1 MFILWYIFYMKR
13 MQLPV
18 IDIKKYGGKQV
29 AIVAGKIVGAGDDT
43 HALVKGVKKKFPHVT
58 WREILLVSA
67 RAGRFSA
74 VMLVA
79 VSGARLFLPYMR
91 PILRR
96 A

>member
-58 WREILLVSA
+58 WREILLVSVPK
-67 RAGRFSA
+67 GLT
-74 VMLVA
+74 VIY
-79 VSGARLFLPYMR
+79 G
-91 PILRR
+91 I
-96 A
+96 